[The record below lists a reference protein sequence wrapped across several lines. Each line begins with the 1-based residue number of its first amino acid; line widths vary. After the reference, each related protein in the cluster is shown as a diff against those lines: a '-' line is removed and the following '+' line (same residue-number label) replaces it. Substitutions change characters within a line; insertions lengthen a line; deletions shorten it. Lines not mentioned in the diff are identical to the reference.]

1 MTQDSHFELTDL
13 LYQELKVCANRI
25 LSKQSGHLTIQ
36 ATEMV
41 HDACIK
47 LMNSNSIYNNKAH
60 LYRCAA
66 KAMRQLLIDHVRAK
80 SAQKRGQKVIKT
92 VAIEELLY
100 DLDENEGLVVINQTL
115 NEMSESSERLETIA
129 ELHYFAGLTQSK
141 IAELLS
147 LSLATV
153 ERELKFAKAYLT
165 RQLISHP

>member
-1 MTQDSHFELTDL
+1 MTKDNKFELTDL
-13 LYQELKVCANRI
+13 LYQELRTCANRI
-25 LSKQSGHLTIQ
+25 LSNQPGHLTIQ
-36 ATEMV
+36 ATEVV

-47 LMNSNSIYNNKAH
+47 LMKSDRIYNDKAH

-80 SAQKRGQKVIKT
+80 SAQKRGQKVLKT

-100 DLDENEGLVVINQTL
+100 ELDENEGMLVINQTL
-115 NEMSESSERLETIA
+115 DEMSETSDRLETVA

-147 LSLATV
+147 ISIATV
-153 ERELKFAKAYLT
+153 ERDLKFAKAYLT
-165 RQLISHP
+165 KQLLSYA